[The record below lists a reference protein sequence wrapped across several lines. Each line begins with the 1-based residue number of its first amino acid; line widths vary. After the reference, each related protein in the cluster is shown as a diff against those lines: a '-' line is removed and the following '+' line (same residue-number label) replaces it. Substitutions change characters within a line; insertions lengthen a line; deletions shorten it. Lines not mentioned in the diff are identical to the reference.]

1 MELFKIMADFFGLG
15 MEIVTFV
22 DLIKWL
28 VGAILATVILCLL
41 FKFMF
46 QATWKVERKIR

>member
-1 MELFKIMADFFGLG
+1 MELFNILADFFGLS
-15 MEIVTFV
+15 MEIVTFT

-28 VGAILATVILCLL
+28 VSAILAVMIVCLM